1 MDHAELAVVWLPQR
15 GAEWLMPEHGAS
27 TMMNE
32 ASCLCGGVRWSQRGP
47 LGAMSHCH
55 CGRCRKAHG
64 SAFATYVAGRRDGF
78 GLHAEVPI
86 GRYETSPR
94 GFRHFC
100 TRCASVVPGEP
111 KGEWVFLPAG
121 NFHAD
126 PGVRPRSHLFVAS
139 KAPWYTIDDSLPC
152 SDTWPPG
159 TGGAVLEDFGV
170 REPPGPHPR
179 GSCLCGAVGY
189 QLAGAPRRA
198 VNCHCSRCR
207 RARSA
212 AFASILFAPV
222 AYTRGQEKL
231 ASYTL
236 AGVPRFSYAFCTV
249 CGSALPRADQGDGLV
264 GVPMGTLD
272 DDPGMRPQAHI
283 FVASK
288 APWYTIPDALPQ
300 FEEFPPA
307 GR

>member
-1 MDHAELAVVWLPQR
+1 MDANQLA
-15 GAEWLMPEHGAS
+15 GAS
-27 TMMNE
+27 HEETGMIE
-32 ASCLCGGVRWSQRGP
+32 ASCLCGGVEWSVEEP
-47 LGAMSHCH
+47 LGSMSHCH
-55 CGRCRKAHG
+55 CARCRKAHG
-64 SAFATYVAGRRDGF
+64 SAFATYVGARTGGFALRAGV
-78 GLHAEVPI
+78 AI
-86 GRYETSPR
+86 GRYASSAGGER
-94 GFRHFC
+94 CFC
-100 TRCASVVPGEP
+100 TRCAAVVPGEP
-111 KGEWVFLPAG
+111 AGKWIFVPAG

-126 PGVRPRSHLFVAS
+126 PGVRPNAHIFAAS
-139 KAPWYTIDDSLPC
+139 KAPWHTIDDGLPC
-152 SDTWPPG
+152 FDAWPPG

-189 QLAGAPRRA
+189 RLAGAPRRA

-222 AYTRGQEKL
+222 AYTRGQEQL

-236 AGVPRFSYAFCTV
+236 PGAPRFSYAFCTV

-272 DDPGMRPQAHI
+272 DDPGLRPQAHI

-288 APWYTIPDALPQ
+288 APWYTIHDALPQ
-300 FEEFPPA
+300 FGEFPPPGA
-307 GR
+307 F

>member
-1 MDHAELAVVWLPQR
+1 
-15 GAEWLMPEHGAS
+15 
-27 TMMNE
+27 MMSE
-32 ASCLCGGVRWSQRGP
+32 ASCLCGSVSWSQRGS
-47 LGAMSHCH
+47 LGVMSHCH

-64 SAFATYVAGRRDGF
+64 SAFATYAAGRRDGF
-78 GLHAEVPI
+78 ELHAEVPI
-86 GRYETSPR
+86 GRYESSAG

-100 TRCASVVPGEP
+100 TRCASVVPGAS

-139 KAPWYTIDDSLPC
+139 KAPWYTIDDGLPC
-152 SDTWPPG
+152 FDAWPPG
-159 TGGAVLEDFGV
+159 SRDGVLESFVATARDPAGS
-170 REPPGPHPR
+170 HHAR

-189 QLAGAPRRA
+189 QLLAAPQRA

-222 AYTRGQEKL
+222 GYLHGLDQV

-236 AGVPRFSYAFCTV
+236 PGAPRFSYAFCRI
-249 CGSALPRADQGDGLV
+249 CGSGLPRADQGEEPV

-272 DDPGMRPQAHI
+272 DDPGACPQAHI
-283 FVASK
+283 FVGSK
-288 APWYTIPDALPQ
+288 APWYTIRDALPQ
-300 FEEFPPA
+300 FEGFPLA
-307 GR
+307 RR